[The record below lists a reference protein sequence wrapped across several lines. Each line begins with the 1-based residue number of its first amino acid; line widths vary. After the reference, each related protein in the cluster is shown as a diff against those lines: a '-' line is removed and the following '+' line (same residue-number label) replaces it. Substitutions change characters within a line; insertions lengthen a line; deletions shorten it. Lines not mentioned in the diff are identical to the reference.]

1 MYEGLAAISVFM
13 DFVLAIRKALDIH
26 ASQQEAFTGNK
37 MYSKPLFSAATI
49 TRSNISAD
57 GARC

>member
-1 MYEGLAAISVFM
+1 M

-49 TRSNISAD
+49 TRSNMSED